1 MSERWGGG
9 GEKEE
14 IIVRRDREWARE
26 KGDRERERKKREK
39 QHEVLG
45 LATFCMYIR
54 YVRRRL
60 GNAAASDNMKYG
72 APPSTAAR
80 PVWNGEESL
89 ICIFSPFNS
98 FFLSGSLSVLSC
110 RSLSP
115 SDSPVLF
122 VCPVQL
128 HQFDNNMIKAGMP
141 RTRQSLWAA
150 AAPAPP
156 PLRHPNNLPH
166 SSTISLPFD
175 IFLMH
180 NLAYYSTVRL
190 VHALRYVSS
199 KSYLTFLS
207 D

>member
-1 MSERWGGG
+1 MSARRRVRRGGG
-9 GEKEE
+9 KEE
-14 IIVRRDREWARE
+14 IIVRWDREWVRE
-26 KGDRERERKKREK
+26 KGDRERERRKKREN

-54 YVRRRL
+54 YVRLRL

-80 PVWNGEESL
+80 PVWNSEESL
-89 ICIFSPFNS
+89 ICIFPPFNS
-98 FFLSGSLSVLSC
+98 FFLLVSLSALSR

-141 RTRQSLWAA
+141 RTRQSRSG
-150 AAPAPP
+150 
-156 PLRHPNNLPH
+156 PLRHPPRCRATATRIIFHILQRYLLRLT
-166 SSTISLPFD
+166 SSLCI
-175 IFLMH
+175 I
-180 NLAYYSTVRL
+180 
-190 VHALRYVSS
+190 
-199 KSYLTFLS
+199 
-207 D
+207 